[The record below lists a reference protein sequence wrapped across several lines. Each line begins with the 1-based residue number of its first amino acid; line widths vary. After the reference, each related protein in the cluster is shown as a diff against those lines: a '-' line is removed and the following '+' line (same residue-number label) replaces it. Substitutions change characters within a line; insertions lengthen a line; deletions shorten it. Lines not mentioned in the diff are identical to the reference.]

1 MSLNL
6 KEFEAKTKEE
16 AIEAA
21 LEELGV
27 TEKEILYKYEEKKGK
42 LFKAGSTV
50 VYVATIKDIADY
62 LKEAL
67 KELVTNMG
75 IEVNIESNI
84 REEQINLKMYSDNN
98 NILIGKNGQTL
109 TAITTILKQ
118 MVYNEVGK
126 YPYILLDVE
135 NYKEKNEERL
145 IRSAKKIAKEVAK
158 TKVEAELEN
167 MNSYQRRLI
176 HNALTDFKGVYTES
190 VGEEPNRHIVIK
202 PKEA

>member
-1 MSLNL
+1 MKAEVFTGKNLEELKKEAFEKLGLNENECL
-6 KEFEAKTKEE
+6 VSVKSTKSGLFKTKEE
-16 AIEAA
+16 YEVKIFKLTDIAEEIKNYLSELLTNMTIEANF
-21 LEELGV
+21 E
-27 TEKEILYKYEEKKGK
+27 TK
-42 LFKAGSTV
+42 
-50 VYVATIKDIADY
+50 
-62 LKEAL
+62 
-67 KELVTNMG
+67 
-75 IEVNIESNI
+75 I
-84 REEQINLKMYSDNN
+84 REQQINIKMYSDKN
-98 NILIGKNGQTL
+98 NILIGRDGKTLKALQTVIRQHIYQL
-109 TAITTILKQ
+109 
-118 MVYNEVGK
+118 VGA

-158 TKVEAELEN
+158 TKVEVELEN